1 MKIKYILTENTKE
14 IDRHTLYQIMAVKH
28 IYINGEDEEP
38 EVESGEL
45 GGWIESEENLS
56 HKGSCWVDN
65 DSCVYGKAKVYGG
78 GIISGGAIVCENA
91 EGCDRASVHGSS
103 KIRGNAV
110 VCGNSS
116 IFEFGIVEGD
126 AYVKNSSVSGR
137 SKIYGHAYV
146 KESILYGDTRIC
158 GNTHIENSEI
168 FGFAKIYGDIRV
180 KSAILYDNADISKP
194 GDYFSINGFGMSGKS
209 VTFFK
214 SADGK
219 VKTSLPELYEAYPYA
234 FAESVNSFKSIAA
247 ECYKRDKIW
256 ADRAS
261 MLAEFAEK
269 YFAEK
274 CINK

>member
-1 MKIKYILTENTKE
+1 
-14 IDRHTLYQIMAVKH
+14 
-28 IYINGEDEEP
+28 
-38 EVESGEL
+38 
-45 GGWIESEENLS
+45 
-56 HKGSCWVDN
+56 
-65 DSCVYGKAKVYGG
+65 
-78 GIISGGAIVCENA
+78 
-91 EGCDRASVHGSS
+91 
-103 KIRGNAV
+103 
-110 VCGNSS
+110 
-116 IFEFGIVEGD
+116 
-126 AYVKNSSVSGR
+126 
-137 SKIYGHAYV
+137 
-146 KESILYGDTRIC
+146 
-158 GNTHIENSEI
+158 
-168 FGFAKIYGDIRV
+168 
-180 KSAILYDNADISKP
+180 
-194 GDYFSINGFGMSGKS
+194 MSGKS